1 MGLKINLGDVGQLAL
16 AGVVAYVIMRGPEG
30 VIVDLDSLFG
40 AAIRGLGRA
49 VGVPDTLD
57 PAVIEKCCAAM
68 KGYRSEPV
76 RSTLLMAWYCPVQ
89 DWIAYSRSGA
99 RPAACSWSSGAGGA
113 TGEW

>member
-49 VGVPDTLD
+49 VGVPDTRD
-57 PAVIEKCCAAM
+57 PAVMAKCCAAM
-68 KGYRSEPV
+68 SEYRSEPV
-76 RSTLLMAWYCPVQ
+76 RSTLKMAWNCSVK
-89 DWIAYSRSGA
+89 DWLAFSRTRA
-99 RPAACSWSSGAGGA
+99 RPGACGWSSGGA